1 MQFITIQNQIGE
13 SIAINPKLITQIC
26 YDIDKQVLVYLGDEI
41 IYTNF
46 TNIFSAVRYIEQA
59 THDRFLASERSQAVE
74 DLWRS
79 WGDIWNLGNLPWVC
93 NVPGPS
99 GPKTP
104 SITDLF
110 RGIGR
115 GRPPSITT
123 KKKTV
128 EKTTVTRK
136 QTEWSSPTWTLN
148 HT

>member
-79 WGDIWNLGNLPWVC
+79 WGDI
-93 NVPGPS
+93 
-99 GPKTP
+99 
-104 SITDLF
+104 
-110 RGIGR
+110 
-115 GRPPSITT
+115 
-123 KKKTV
+123 
-128 EKTTVTRK
+128 
-136 QTEWSSPTWTLN
+136 
-148 HT
+148 